1 MTFSK
6 IKVGLVFAPAGER
19 IRGFRTG
26 TLAFFGLFSDLDQW
40 ERNLSLTRKT
50 SFTMMLRPAEY
61 ALARWISF
69 AGMLGVLLAWGG
81 GTDVFAQ
88 TPPAADPKPAAA
100 AAKDNT
106 RYWTTSWN
114 FDSVDVKRLN
124 ERLDTLGVG
133 VPIEMEG
140 TVSVNL
146 NVSVPLNALTDTK
159 KYRLEGL
166 VRSPRLKL
174 EQLVLEDFQ
183 THVQIADG
191 VMSVDKISGRLI
203 DAAGPQRS
211 RQVNRSRGGT
221 VSGSA
226 TLQLSPLGEIDAS
239 ITTEAVAIQP
249 LHELILAIQSV
260 GDPQPLHGVVS
271 GEIQFRAPLRT
282 IREIRSWNAKTQLR
296 IDALA
301 RGDALPLD
309 IPSASISIADGVLMA
324 NDLQIRSTESADL
337 SASLQGRIELE
348 RQQRFSFAIRAND
361 LPLDVLAQLAG
372 ANANRFAAG
381 QVDLDATA
389 TGELAQQKWTMAGR
403 VASPRLSIAGVQ
415 LGLIEH
421 AFEFDQQHLKL
432 EPAGASSSP
441 PRDDLIVQDVRANY
455 TLQDRRWVLS
465 QIDAHLFGG
474 EISGEASVALDKQ
487 DSSTLNLNWRGL
499 SPNVNAQLFSLADV
513 VLSARSSGK
522 IDWTLPAGDWSR
534 LADQSGDVQIQLD
547 SIKVGDA
554 DIGQMDLVISKSDD
568 ALKLTADGNLFGG
581 DVKVETQSDVTAD
594 MTWQDLWQRPSQIR
608 LSVNRIRIDRLV
620 AVLPQR
626 SWLAPRFR
634 QLRGLVSAEID
645 LDGALDS
652 SQQDAPLRS
661 TAKIQLDHLSLA
673 SVQITHRL
681 EIELRTRG
689 SSVDVDKVAGIYAGG
704 RITARGQWDL
714 LENDG
719 HIDVQVA
726 AVDAS
731 PSIRLLSDS
740 VADFVEGKL
749 SGQFHVSGG
758 RSIRA
763 RGAVQAHDAV
773 VAGIP
778 VGDANS
784 GLLASYSLGSDQW
797 DASFSSIH
805 GEVARGRLRGV
816 AKLKSSYRPN
826 RFDMTSQW
834 SFERVNFAK
843 FIADAGGGSF
853 SYANGQVRGKLSL
866 GGEAIASS
874 DDLRGSF
881 STELD
886 GSQAS
891 AIPGLSEAQ
900 RFLGAVPLAGIRIED
915 GRLDGTITRGRARID
930 EFVLS
935 SPQLKVWADGYVQ
948 LDNLRMDVEAVIST
962 GNFQTSQL
970 MEVYLQI
977 ASFTSLSPVALFIRI
992 NQLLSNRTIYVD
1004 VAGTL
1009 YDPKLRLRPLATL
1022 RDEVARY
1029 IVSEVLGLNCAVF
1042 GSENPFQGQN

>member
-1 MTFSK
+1 
-6 IKVGLVFAPAGER
+6 
-19 IRGFRTG
+19 
-26 TLAFFGLFSDLDQW
+26 
-40 ERNLSLTRKT
+40 
-50 SFTMMLRPAEY
+50 MMMRPAVH

-69 AGMLGVLLAWGG
+69 AGILGIMLACGG
-81 GTDVFAQ
+81 RNEAFAQ
-88 TPPAADPKPAAA
+88 NPAAARPKPAAA
-100 AAKDNT
+100 NDNT
-106 RYWTTSWN
+106 RYWTTSWD
-114 FDSVDVKRLN
+114 FDSVDVKRLS
-124 ERLDTLGVG
+124 ERLERLGIG
-133 VPIEMEG
+133 IPIEMEG

-146 NVSVPLNALTDTK
+146 NVSVPLTALTDTK

-191 VMSVDKISGRLI
+191 VMTVDKINGRLI
-203 DAAGPQRS
+203 DAALPSAALPSAARPS
-211 RQVNRSRGGT
+211 AARQVNRPGAGR
-221 VSGSA
+221 VSGAA
-226 TLQLSPLGEIDAS
+226 TLQLSPLGDIDAA
-239 ITTEAVAIQP
+239 ITTESVAIQP
-249 LHELILAIQSV
+249 LHQLILAIQARN
-260 GDPQPLHGVVS
+260 DQQPLHGVVS
-271 GEIQFRAPLRT
+271 GEIQFRAPLKT
-282 IREIRSWNAKTQLR
+282 IREIRSWNAMTQLR
-296 IDALA
+296 IDSLA

-309 IPSASISIADGVLMA
+309 VQSASISIADGVLIA
-324 NDLQIRSTESADL
+324 NDLQIRSTEAPDL

-361 LPLDVLAQLAG
+361 LPLGVLAQLAG
-372 ANANRFAAG
+372 ADANRFAAG

-389 TGELAQQKWTMAGR
+389 SGELAQQEWMLSGQ
-403 VASPRLSIAGVQ
+403 VASPQLSIAGVD

-432 EPAGASSSP
+432 EPVGARGTP

-455 TLQDRRWVLS
+455 SLQDQRWELS
-465 QIDAHLFGG
+465 EIDAHLFGG
-474 EISGEASVALDKQ
+474 DISGDASVSLGNQ
-487 DSSTLNLNWRGL
+487 GVSTLNLNWQGL

-513 VLSARSSGK
+513 VVSANSSGE
-522 IDWTLPAGDWSR
+522 INWTLPAGDWSR
-534 LADQSGDVQIQLD
+534 LADQSGDVQVQLD
-547 SIKVGDA
+547 AIKVGDA
-554 DIGQMDLVISKSDD
+554 DIGQMNLVISKSDESF
-568 ALKLTADGNLFGG
+568 KLTAEGNLFGG
-581 DVKVETQSDVTAD
+581 DVNVVTQSNVTDD

-608 LSVNRIRIDRLV
+608 LSVNRIRIDRIVVL
-620 AVLPQR
+620 LPQR

-634 QLRGLVSAEID
+634 QLRGLASAEVE
-645 LDGALDS
+645 LAAEAGLAAEAELEGTVAS
-652 SQQDAPLRS
+652 SQPDSPLRS
-661 TAKIQLDHLSLA
+661 TARIQLDHLALGT
-673 SVQITHRL
+673 VQITRRL
-681 EIELRTRG
+681 EIELRTSG
-689 SSVDVDKVAGIYAGG
+689 SSVDVDRVAGFYGGG

-731 PSIRLLSDS
+731 PSIRLLSES
-740 VADFVEGKL
+740 VADFVDGKL
-749 SGQFHVSGG
+749 SGQFHVTGG

-784 GLLASYSLGSDQW
+784 GMLASYSLGSGQW

-805 GEVARGRLRGV
+805 GEVARGRLQGV

-826 RFDMTSQW
+826 RFDLSSQW

-853 SYANGQVRGKLSL
+853 SYANGQVRGRLVL

-874 DDLRGSF
+874 ADLRGTF

-915 GRLDGTITRGRARID
+915 GQLSGTITRGRARID

-1009 YDPKLRLRPLATL
+1009 SDPKLRLRPLATL

-1029 IVSEVLGLNCAVF
+1029 IISEVLGINCAVF
-1042 GSENPFQGQN
+1042 GSENPFENQD

>member
-1 MTFSK
+1 
-6 IKVGLVFAPAGER
+6 
-19 IRGFRTG
+19 
-26 TLAFFGLFSDLDQW
+26 
-40 ERNLSLTRKT
+40 
-50 SFTMMLRPAEY
+50 MMMRPAEHS
-61 ALARWISF
+61 LARWIRWISF
-69 AGMLGVLLAWGG
+69 AGMLGIMLAWGG
-81 GTDVFAQ
+81 GTEVSAQ
-88 TPPAADPKPAAA
+88 APPAARPKPAA

-106 RYWTTSWN
+106 RYWTTSWD
-114 FDSVDVKRLN
+114 FDSVDVKRLS
-124 ERLDTLGVG
+124 ERLKRLGIG
-133 VPIEMEG
+133 IPIEMEG
-140 TVSVNL
+140 AVSVNL
-146 NVSVPLNALTDTK
+146 NVSVPLTALTDAK

-191 VMSVDKISGRLI
+191 VMTVDQINGRLI
-203 DAAGPQRS
+203 DAAGPRGA
-211 RQVNRSRGGT
+211 RQVNRAGAGRVTGA
-221 VSGSA
+221 A
-226 TLQLSPLGEIDAS
+226 TLQLSPLGQIDAA
-239 ITTEAVAIQP
+239 ITTESVAIQP
-249 LHELILAIQSV
+249 LHQLILAIQAR
-260 GDPQPLHGVVS
+260 DDQQPLHGVVS
-271 GEIQFRAPLRT
+271 GEIQFQAPLKS
-282 IREIRSWNAKTQLR
+282 IREIQSWNATTQLR
-296 IDALA
+296 IDSLA

-324 NDLQIRSTESADL
+324 NDLQIRSSASADL
-337 SASLQGRIELE
+337 SASLQGRIELNQ
-348 RQQRFSFAIRAND
+348 QQRFSFAVRAND
-361 LPLDVLAQLAG
+361 LPLDTLAQLAG

-389 TGELAQQKWTMAGR
+389 TGELAQSKWTMAGR

-421 AFEFDQQHLKL
+421 AFEFDQQHFKL
-432 EPAGASSSP
+432 APIGASGNP
-441 PRDDLIVQDVRANY
+441 PRDDLIVQNVQANY

-465 QIDAHLFGG
+465 QIDAQLFGG

-487 DSSTLNLNWRGL
+487 DSSTLNLSWQGL

-513 VLSARSSGK
+513 VISASSSGK

-534 LADQSGDVQIQLD
+534 LADQSGNVQVQLD

-620 AVLPQR
+620 MVMPQQ
-626 SWLAPRFR
+626 SWLVPRFR
-634 QLRGLVSAEID
+634 QLRGLVSADIE
-645 LDGALDS
+645 LDGALGA

-661 TAKIQLDHLSLA
+661 TAGIQLDHLSLGT
-673 SVQITHRL
+673 VLITHRL
-681 EIELRTRG
+681 EIALRTRG
-689 SSVDVDKVAGIYAGG
+689 SSVDVDKVSGIYAGG
-704 RITARGQWDL
+704 RITARGQWDVL
-714 LENDG
+714 QNDG

-726 AVDAS
+726 SVDAS
-731 PSIRLLSDS
+731 PSIRLLSEQ

-749 SGQFHVSGG
+749 SGQFHVTGG
-758 RSIRA
+758 GSIRA

-784 GLLASYSLGSDQW
+784 GMIASYSLGSGQW

-805 GEVARGRLRGV
+805 GEVARGRLRGF

-826 RFDMTSQW
+826 RFDLASQW

-853 SYANGQVRGKLSL
+853 SYANGQVRGKLTL

-915 GRLDGTITRGRARID
+915 GQLSGTITRGRARID

-962 GNFQTSQL
+962 GNFQASQV

-1004 VAGTL
+1004 VGGTL

-1042 GSENPFQGQN
+1042 GSENPFQAQN